1 MAIREFVLRFSNL
14 FDMTR
19 PNLDELEEIAGSS
32 VNGRR
37 RALLDGDEDEEMMTE
52 EECEVSLGWVSEVCV
67 KTIIIGLLNLI
78 ATNDAAVGSLQG
90 KKLVL
95 TAAKEANSCGAN
107 LSRLWGVL
115 ASMRTSLSALA
126 DPLDTLDFPDPLP
139 PPVLAT
145 AHSTRSGKLAGSG
158 IHVATSAQL
167 VYVVEALV
175 EHAIGAGSV
184 KEEMAQVEA
193 QIKELTKEDRERTKE
208 EKDRWEEAKKD
219 AVRSILLVYDT
230 V

>member
-1 MAIREFVLRFSNL
+1 MAIREFALRFSNL

-37 RALLDGDEDEEMMTE
+37 HVILDDEEDEEMMTV

-67 KTIIIGLLNLI
+67 KTIIVGLLNLV
-78 ATNDAAVGSLQG
+78 AENDAAVGSSQG

-107 LSRLWGVL
+107 LSRLWVAL
-115 ASMRTSLSALA
+115 ASLRSSLSALA
-126 DPLDTLDFPDPLP
+126 DPLDTLTFPDPLP

-167 VYVVEALV
+167 VYVVEALI
-175 EHAIGAGSV
+175 EYAIGSGRV

-193 QIKELTKEDRERTKE
+193 QIKELGKEDRERTKE
-208 EKDRWEEAKKD
+208 EKDRWEGAKKD
-219 AVRSILLVYDT
+219 AVRCIFSPYT
-230 V
+230 A